1 MKPRQWIRDSSQLH
15 EKHLYKWN
23 KVSNPSFKKFP
34 KQLGVRVVT
43 PLVPVEQL
51 REWFP
56 NCPDV

>member
-1 MKPRQWIRDSSQLH
+1 MKRGRWFGDNNFYENYPH
-15 EKHLYKWN
+15 KWN
-23 KVSNPSFKKFP
+23 KVSDSTLRKCPR
-34 KQLGVRVVT
+34 QLGTGEIT